1 MLPPSQLDTRAH
13 VRRAVAGDD
22 ASLGW
27 LIERWTPLLLALA
40 RQRIGQVLRRVVDP
54 HDLVQDVWAI
64 ALPKL
69 GALRERVDDGRDG
82 GGDGGGV
89 LIAFLARTLTY
100 RCNDLVRKHL
110 VGKPRTAGS
119 SVGMLQR
126 LPGVHSGAVTRA
138 VRRETQ
144 DAVRDAIEQLE
155 PLDRDVVLMRGLE
168 RHPVAQIAAAL
179 AVSDNV
185 VSQRYRRALDK
196 LRGLLPAELAA
207 LFAPQ

>member
-1 MLPPSQLDTRAH
+1 MVPPSELDTRAH

-27 LIERWTPLLLALA
+27 LLERWTPLLLAMA

-54 HDLVQDVWAI
+54 QDLVQEVWAI

-69 GALRERVDDGRDG
+69 GALRERIDQGADDNG
-82 GGDGGGV
+82 GG
-89 LIAFLARTLTY
+89 LLMAFLARTLTY

-126 LPGVHSGAVTRA
+126 LPGAHSGAVTRA

-144 DAVRDAIEQLE
+144 DAVRAAIEQLE

-168 RHPVAQIAAAL
+168 RHPVPQIAAAL
-179 AVSDNV
+179 GVSDNV

-196 LRGLLPAELAA
+196 LRGLLPAELTA